1 MLSRRTLEPVEPQEE
16 TSAAEE
22 WARYGMTAGYVSAGG
37 MQVVI
42 GALIGYFAGGW
53 VDRKLGWNG
62 VVALGLA
69 IVGFVAG
76 LYQMWRTIQA
86 LQKRTERRTQKPK

>member
-1 MLSRRTLEPVEPQEE
+1 MLSRPTLEPEQEEE

-22 WARYGMTAGYVSAGG
+22 WARYGMAAGYVSAGG

-42 GALIGYFAGGW
+42 GALIGYFAGRFL
-53 VDRKLGWNG
+53 DQKLGWNG

-86 LQKRTERRTQKPK
+86 LQKRTERRTKKPS

>member
-37 MQVVI
+37 LQVVI
-42 GALIGYFAGGW
+42 GALVGYFGGRW
-53 VDRKLGWNG
+53 IDQKLGWNG

-69 IVGFVAG
+69 LVP
-76 LYQMWRTIQA
+76 
-86 LQKRTERRTQKPK
+86 RRGKGSGR